1 MQNNSVN
8 PGNGPSSVITN
19 GATAQPNA
27 AALGSTGIGW
37 ASFLLGEVYQ
47 TGFFVNDITNGPRWG
62 QYMSYIQDDWKVTP
76 NLTVNLGLRWEIPRP
91 FYDVNLA
98 MSTVDMNRPNPAAG
112 NLPGVLIFGPQWYKE
127 TGQKSFMDTSWRE
140 FGPRLGIAYRL
151 PKDTVMRVAYGIFY
165 NAGFGLGNGFRGS
178 TAGYST
184 NVTAAAANTWESRW
198 NLDKPFVIDFQMP
211 PFLDPSFGVD
221 TSTSLSAI
229 TRDLGKSAYIQSW
242 NFGFQKQL
250 RGNIVLEAD
259 YVGNKGTRLPSL
271 RFQGKQL
278 AGKYWYLGD
287 LLTKNIRD
295 PAVAAAGF
303 GPPYPSFRSTILA
316 QALVMLPQYGRFTP
330 NVADGMS
337 TYHSAQF
344 KLQKRFS
351 DGLSFLGSYTL
362 SKMLTDS
369 SSQLLRPAYGSVTAR
384 DSYNKRLDKT
394 LAPDDR
400 THVVSMS
407 FLYELPFGPDKPWLK
422 SKGIS
427 QYIFG
432 GWQINGV
439 LSYASGY
446 PLAISG
452 NYNVIPAGGVGENRI
467 VTPNAV
473 AGVARGL
480 PKTGKWEQGVSVYA
494 NRDAWSQ
501 VQGYTIGTSE
511 YILHDLRG
519 FASRNEN
526 LAIFKSFDIMER
538 VKFQIKAESQ
548 NAFNRFVPGDP
559 NMAWNPTNVLWGKST
574 SQANSP
580 RLIQLGA
587 KLTF

>member
-1 MQNNSVN
+1 M
-8 PGNGPSSVITN
+8 
-19 GATAQPNA
+19 
-27 AALGSTGIGW
+27 
-37 ASFLLGEVYQ
+37 
-47 TGFFVNDITNGPRWG
+47 
-62 QYMSYIQDDWKVTP
+62 
-76 NLTVNLGLRWEIPRP
+76 
-91 FYDVNLA
+91 
-98 MSTVDMNRPNPAAG
+98 
-112 NLPGVLIFGPQWYKE
+112 IFGPQHYKE

-140 FGPRLGIAYRL
+140 FGPRIGLAYRL
-151 PKDTVMRVAYGIFY
+151 PKDTVLRVAYGIFY
-165 NAGFGLGNGFRGS
+165 NASFGLGNGFRGS

-184 NVTAAAANTWESRW
+184 NVTEAAGNVWETRW
-198 NLDKPFVIDFQMP
+198 NLDKPFVINFQMP

-229 TRDLGKSAYIQSW
+229 TPDLGKDAYIQSW

-250 RGNIVLEAD
+250 RGNMVLEAD

-278 AGKYWYLGD
+278 PGKYFGLGD

-295 PAVAAAGF
+295 PAVLAAGY

-351 DGLSFLGSYTL
+351 SGLSFLGAYTL

-369 SSQLLRPAYGSVTAR
+369 NSQLLRQAYGSVTAR
-384 DSYNKRLDKT
+384 DSYNKALDKT

-407 FLYELPFGPDKPWLK
+407 FMYELPFGPGKPWL
-422 SKGIS
+422 SNRGIAR
-427 QYIFG
+427 YVFG

-446 PLAISG
+446 PLAIGG
-452 NYNVIPAGGVGENRI
+452 NYNLIPAGGVGENRI

-473 AGVARGL
+473 AGATRGL
-480 PKTGKWEQGVSVYA
+480 AQSGKWEQGVSVYA
-494 NRDAWSQ
+494 NINAWSQ
-501 VQGYTIGTSE
+501 LSGYGIGSSE

-526 LAIFKSFDIMER
+526 LAIFKSFDIYER
-538 VKFQIKAESQ
+538 VKLQLKGESQ
-548 NAFNRFVPGDP
+548 NAFNRFVPADP
-559 NMAWNPTNVLWGKST
+559 NMSWNPTNTLWGKST
-574 SQANSP
+574 AQGNGP
-580 RLIQLGA
+580 RVIQVGA